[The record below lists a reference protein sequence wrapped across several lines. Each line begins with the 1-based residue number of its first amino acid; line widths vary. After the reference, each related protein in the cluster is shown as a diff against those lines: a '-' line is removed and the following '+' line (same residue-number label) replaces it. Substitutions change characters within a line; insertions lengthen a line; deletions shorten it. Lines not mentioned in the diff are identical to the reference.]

1 MVPLL
6 LLTST
11 LLSSY
16 FHAGR
21 TVIAEQ
27 PFTIRGITLSIEPS
41 ADVTRNTNVT
51 LRCKAAVS
59 SSGKEVLSR
68 EYTIY
73 KDGNTIYTKTS
84 SSSEDL
90 LYPLPEVRVS
100 NTGKYKCKISI
111 EGKHV
116 TSGAQ
121 KLTVTGLSKPVL
133 RLNRGVV
140 SEGEETT
147 ATCMARGETGS
158 IFFYFYEDSKE
169 IHEEQVKSN
178 QAEAKLR
185 ITSVGIHKIHCAYTV
200 LVTPDSFKSEE
211 SNTVT
216 VSVKELPITPVL
228 EIFPQSKI
236 YEGDKLVIMC
246 TFSNVLK
253 RSEGIHLYLSQ
264 GNQLLSSG
272 ETTVNHSMV
281 ALAKDPGEFECRFEM
296 GDVVKFVSKK
306 VSVTELFSVPTF
318 TMSPAEVFQ
327 KEYMT
332 LTCKSERFAS
342 ERLNREELTYA
353 LDPSESPLIPKSA
366 GVFYGKALQYD
377 FNYTCVAR
385 ARGIVKHSETLTVRP
400 KVSVSI
406 PKISVVGR
414 AVLGQPLKILCVSD
428 SGSLPI
434 NYTLLRE
441 YDPLSTT
448 IVKQPFQPAIFT
460 VPITKPDEINTYM
473 CEARNN
479 HREAPLS
486 KRLNATVIVPLTQPI
501 MTVIPDLPDISEGVH
516 LYLICGV
523 AGTPPVTFK
532 WYRVG
537 NEQPLY
543 TTTSNK
549 NNTDYQVPE
558 VSKQHS
564 GTYYCEAVNH
574 ANNVVISDRVNI
586 QVHMALWKKVVIGGF
601 CVLAVSGLVVVF
613 LLCFKS
619 NRGRETYSPPATQAV
634 YLKLCVKTNLP
645 PPTSSCSSSH
655 LSSLIVGKREAAAE
669 LSVKPSSPKS
679 DDSLTVNLTHDTEVY
694 KADSVR
700 ANRAAVSVWSERPP
714 GAANDEESSV
724 VSNEPDVEYTEVVH
738 PRPVDPARGAS
749 DHHDYG
755 SVEYAEL
762 NSEHPETNHYRPEVN
777 GHQELPAPVD

>member
-634 YLKLCVKTNLP
+634 YLKLYAAPLYDGTEGRVTNG
-645 PPTSSCSSSH
+645 
-655 LSSLIVGKREAAAE
+655 VR
-669 LSVKPSSPKS
+669 
-679 DDSLTVNLTHDTEVY
+679 
-694 KADSVR
+694 DSV
-700 ANRAAVSVWSERPP
+700 ASL
-714 GAANDEESSV
+714 
-724 VSNEPDVEYTEVVH
+724 
-738 PRPVDPARGAS
+738 PVDISNRSSYSIPAT
-749 DHHDYG
+749 
-755 SVEYAEL
+755 V
-762 NSEHPETNHYRPEVN
+762 
-777 GHQELPAPVD
+777 

>member
-1 MVPLL
+1 MGPLL

-21 TVIAEQ
+21 TVNTQ
-27 PFTIRGITLSIEPS
+27 KLFTIRDITLSIEPS
-41 ADVTRNTNVT
+41 INVTRNTNVT
-51 LRCKAAVS
+51 LRCKAVVS
-59 SSGKEVLSR
+59 SSGQEALSR

-73 KDGNTIYTKTS
+73 KDGNTVYTKTS
-84 SSSEDL
+84 STSEDL
-90 LYPLPEVRVS
+90 LYPLSEARVS
-100 NTGKYKCKISI
+100 NTGKYKCKINI
-111 EGKHV
+111 EGKNM
-116 TSGAQ
+116 TSGVK

-133 RLNRGVV
+133 SLNKDMV
-140 SEGEETT
+140 SEGEEIK
-147 ATCMARGETGS
+147 ATCTADGETGS

-169 IHEEQVKSN
+169 IQEKQVNSN

-200 LVTPDSFKSEE
+200 LITPDSFKSEK
-211 SNTVT
+211 SSAVI

-236 YEGDKLVIMC
+236 YEGDQLDFLC
-246 TFSNVLK
+246 TVRNVPQHP
-253 RSEGIHLYLSQ
+253 EGKLYLSQ

-272 ETTVNHSMV
+272 DTKVNHSMV

-296 GDVVKFVSKK
+296 GDVTKFVLKM
-306 VSVTELFSVPTF
+306 VPVTELFSVPTF

-327 KEYMT
+327 KEDMT
-332 LTCKSERFAS
+332 LTCKSESFAS
-342 ERLNREELTYA
+342 ERLRREELTYT
-353 LDPSESPLIPKSA
+353 LDPPENLLTRKGP
-366 GVFYGKALQYD
+366 GVFHGKALQYD
-377 FNYTCVAR
+377 FNYTCVAQ

-406 PKISVVGR
+406 PKISVVGK
-414 AVLGQPLKILCVSD
+414 AVLGQPLKILCQSD

-441 YDPLSTT
+441 YDELSTT
-448 IVKQPFQPAIFT
+448 IVKQPFQQAFFT
-460 VPITKPDEINTYM
+460 VTITKPDEITKYM
-473 CEARNN
+473 CEAKNN
-479 HREAPLS
+479 HKEAPLS
-486 KRLNATVIVPLTQPI
+486 KRLNATVIVPLTHPI
-501 MTVIPDLPDISEGVH
+501 MTVIPNPEISEGDH

-537 NEQPLY
+537 YEQPLN

-549 NNTDYQVPE
+549 NNTAYQVPK
-558 VSKQHS
+558 VSKQDS
-564 GTYYCEAVNH
+564 GTYYCEAFNH
-574 ANNVVISDRVNI
+574 ANNVVISDEVNI
-586 QVHMALWKKVVIGGF
+586 QVRLAFWKKVVIGAF
-601 CVLAVSGLVVVF
+601 CLLAVSVLVVVSV
-613 LLCFKS
+613 LCFIS
-619 NRGRETYSPPATQAV
+619 
-634 YLKLCVKTNLP
+634 
-645 PPTSSCSSSH
+645 
-655 LSSLIVGKREAAAE
+655 KR
-669 LSVKPSSPKS
+669 
-679 DDSLTVNLTHDTEVY
+679 
-694 KADSVR
+694 VR
-700 ANRAAVSVWSERPP
+700 VNRAAVSVWSERPP
-714 GAANDEESSV
+714 EAANDEESSM
-724 VSNEPDVEYTEVVH
+724 VSKEPDVEYTEVVH
-738 PRPVDPARGAS
+738 PRPVDPARGAA

>member
-1 MVPLL
+1 MGPLL

-21 TVIAEQ
+21 TVNTQ
-27 PFTIRGITLSIEPS
+27 KLFTIRDITLSIEPS
-41 ADVTRNTNVT
+41 INVTRNTNVT
-51 LRCKAAVS
+51 LRCKAVVS
-59 SSGKEVLSR
+59 SSGQEALSR

-73 KDGNTIYTKTS
+73 KDGNTVYTKTS
-84 SSSEDL
+84 STSEDL
-90 LYPLPEVRVS
+90 LYPLSEARVS
-100 NTGKYKCKISI
+100 NTGKYKCKINI
-111 EGKHV
+111 EGKNM
-116 TSGAQ
+116 TSGVK

-133 RLNRGVV
+133 SLNKDMV
-140 SEGEETT
+140 SEGEEIK
-147 ATCMARGETGS
+147 ATCTADGETGS

-169 IHEEQVKSN
+169 IQEKQVNSN

-200 LVTPDSFKSEE
+200 LITPDSFKSEK
-211 SNTVT
+211 SSAVI

-236 YEGDKLVIMC
+236 YEGDQLDFLC
-246 TFSNVLK
+246 TVRNVPQHP
-253 RSEGIHLYLSQ
+253 EGKLYLSQ

-272 ETTVNHSMV
+272 DTKVNHSMV

-296 GDVVKFVSKK
+296 GDVTKFVLKM
-306 VSVTELFSVPTF
+306 VPVTELFSVPTF

-327 KEYMT
+327 KEDMT
-332 LTCKSERFAS
+332 LTCKSESFAS
-342 ERLNREELTYA
+342 ERLRREELTYT
-353 LDPSESPLIPKSA
+353 LDPPENLLTRKGP
-366 GVFYGKALQYD
+366 GVFHGKALQYD
-377 FNYTCVAR
+377 FNYTCVAQ

-406 PKISVVGR
+406 PKISVVGK
-414 AVLGQPLKILCVSD
+414 AVLGQPLKILCQSD

-441 YDPLSTT
+441 YDELSTT
-448 IVKQPFQPAIFT
+448 IVKQPFQQAFFT
-460 VPITKPDEINTYM
+460 VTITKPDEITKYM
-473 CEARNN
+473 CEAKNN
-479 HREAPLS
+479 HKEAPLS
-486 KRLNATVIVPLTQPI
+486 KRLNATVIVPLTHPI
-501 MTVIPDLPDISEGVH
+501 MTVIPNPEISEGDH

-537 NEQPLY
+537 YEQPLN

-549 NNTDYQVPE
+549 NNTAYQVPK
-558 VSKQHS
+558 VSKQDS
-564 GTYYCEAVNH
+564 GTYYCEAFNH
-574 ANNVVISDRVNI
+574 ANNVVISDEVNI
-586 QVHMALWKKVVIGGF
+586 QVRLAFWKKVVIGAF
-601 CVLAVSGLVVVF
+601 CLLAVSVLVVVSV
-613 LLCFKS
+613 LCFISK
-619 NRGRETYSPPATQAV
+619 R
-634 YLKLCVKTNLP
+634 
-645 PPTSSCSSSH
+645 
-655 LSSLIVGKREAAAE
+655 GKREAAAE

-694 KADSVR
+694 KAATVR
-700 ANRAAVSVWSERPP
+700 VNRAAVSVWSERPP
-714 GAANDEESSV
+714 EAANDEESSM
-724 VSNEPDVEYTEVVH
+724 VSKEPDVEYTEVVH
-738 PRPVDPARGAS
+738 PRPVDPARGAA

>member
-619 NRGRETYSPPATQAV
+619 NRDAAPLYDGTEGRVTNGVRDSVASLPVDISNRSSYSIPATV
-634 YLKLCVKTNLP
+634 
-645 PPTSSCSSSH
+645 
-655 LSSLIVGKREAAAE
+655 
-669 LSVKPSSPKS
+669 
-679 DDSLTVNLTHDTEVY
+679 
-694 KADSVR
+694 
-700 ANRAAVSVWSERPP
+700 
-714 GAANDEESSV
+714 
-724 VSNEPDVEYTEVVH
+724 
-738 PRPVDPARGAS
+738 
-749 DHHDYG
+749 
-755 SVEYAEL
+755 
-762 NSEHPETNHYRPEVN
+762 
-777 GHQELPAPVD
+777 

>member
-619 NRGRETYSPPATQAV
+619 NRG
-634 YLKLCVKTNLP
+634 
-645 PPTSSCSSSH
+645 
-655 LSSLIVGKREAAAE
+655 KREAAAE

-738 PRPVDPARGAS
+738 PRPVDPARVPLRKGTDTVYSELQNSPHGAS

>member
-1 MVPLL
+1 MGPLL

-21 TVIAEQ
+21 TVNTQ
-27 PFTIRGITLSIEPS
+27 KLFTIRDITLSIEPS
-41 ADVTRNTNVT
+41 INVTRNTNVT
-51 LRCKAAVS
+51 LRCKAVVS
-59 SSGKEVLSR
+59 SSGQEALSR

-73 KDGNTIYTKTS
+73 KDGNTVYTKTS
-84 SSSEDL
+84 STSEDL
-90 LYPLPEVRVS
+90 LYPLSEARVS
-100 NTGKYKCKISI
+100 NTGKYKCKINI
-111 EGKHV
+111 EGKNM
-116 TSGAQ
+116 TSGVK

-133 RLNRGVV
+133 SLNKDMV
-140 SEGEETT
+140 SEGEEIK
-147 ATCMARGETGS
+147 ATCTADGETGS

-169 IHEEQVKSN
+169 IQEKQVNSN

-200 LVTPDSFKSEE
+200 LITPDSFKSEK
-211 SNTVT
+211 SSAVI

-236 YEGDKLVIMC
+236 YEGDQLDFLC
-246 TFSNVLK
+246 TVRNVPQHP
-253 RSEGIHLYLSQ
+253 EGKLYLSQ

-272 ETTVNHSMV
+272 DTKVNHSMV

-296 GDVVKFVSKK
+296 GDVTKFVLKM
-306 VSVTELFSVPTF
+306 VPVTELFSVPTF

-327 KEYMT
+327 KEDMT
-332 LTCKSERFAS
+332 LTCKSESFAS
-342 ERLNREELTYA
+342 ERLRREELTYT
-353 LDPSESPLIPKSA
+353 LDPPENLLTRKGP
-366 GVFYGKALQYD
+366 GVFHGKALQYD
-377 FNYTCVAR
+377 FNYTCVAQ

-406 PKISVVGR
+406 PKISVVGK
-414 AVLGQPLKILCVSD
+414 AVLGQPLKILCQSD

-441 YDPLSTT
+441 YDELSTT
-448 IVKQPFQPAIFT
+448 IVKQPFQQAFFT
-460 VPITKPDEINTYM
+460 VTITKPDEITKYM
-473 CEARNN
+473 CEAKNN
-479 HREAPLS
+479 HKEAPLS
-486 KRLNATVIVPLTQPI
+486 KRLNATVIVPLTHPI
-501 MTVIPDLPDISEGVH
+501 MTVIPNPEISEGDH

-537 NEQPLY
+537 YEQPLN

-549 NNTDYQVPE
+549 NNTAYQVPK
-558 VSKQHS
+558 VSKQDS
-564 GTYYCEAVNH
+564 GTYYCEAFNH
-574 ANNVVISDRVNI
+574 ANNVVISDEVNI
-586 QVHMALWKKVVIGGF
+586 QVRLAFWKKVVIGAF
-601 CVLAVSGLVVVF
+601 CLLAVSVLVVVSV
-613 LLCFKS
+613 LCFIS
-619 NRGRETYSPPATQAV
+619 
-634 YLKLCVKTNLP
+634 
-645 PPTSSCSSSH
+645 
-655 LSSLIVGKREAAAE
+655 KR
-669 LSVKPSSPKS
+669 
-679 DDSLTVNLTHDTEVY
+679 
-694 KADSVR
+694 VR
-700 ANRAAVSVWSERPP
+700 VNRAAVSVWSERPP
-714 GAANDEESSV
+714 EAANDEESSM
-724 VSNEPDVEYTEVVH
+724 VSKEPDVEYTEVVH
-738 PRPVDPARGAS
+738 PRPVDPARVPLRKGTDTVYSELQNSPHGAA

>member
-619 NRGRETYSPPATQAV
+619 NR
-634 YLKLCVKTNLP
+634 
-645 PPTSSCSSSH
+645 
-655 LSSLIVGKREAAAE
+655 
-669 LSVKPSSPKS
+669 
-679 DDSLTVNLTHDTEVY
+679 
-694 KADSVR
+694 VR

>member
-694 KADSVR
+694 KADSDAAPLYDGTEGRVTNGVR
-700 ANRAAVSVWSERPP
+700 DSVASL
-714 GAANDEESSV
+714 
-724 VSNEPDVEYTEVVH
+724 
-738 PRPVDPARGAS
+738 PVDISNRSSYSIPAT
-749 DHHDYG
+749 
-755 SVEYAEL
+755 V
-762 NSEHPETNHYRPEVN
+762 
-777 GHQELPAPVD
+777 

>member
-619 NRGRETYSPPATQAV
+619 NR
-634 YLKLCVKTNLP
+634 
-645 PPTSSCSSSH
+645 
-655 LSSLIVGKREAAAE
+655 
-669 LSVKPSSPKS
+669 
-679 DDSLTVNLTHDTEVY
+679 
-694 KADSVR
+694 VR

-738 PRPVDPARGAS
+738 PRPVDPARVPLRKGTDTVYSELQNSPHGAS

>member
-619 NRGRETYSPPATQAV
+619 NRG
-634 YLKLCVKTNLP
+634 
-645 PPTSSCSSSH
+645 
-655 LSSLIVGKREAAAE
+655 KREAAAE

-694 KADSVR
+694 KADSDAAPLYDGTEGRVTNGVR
-700 ANRAAVSVWSERPP
+700 DSVASL
-714 GAANDEESSV
+714 
-724 VSNEPDVEYTEVVH
+724 
-738 PRPVDPARGAS
+738 PVDISNRSSYSIPAT
-749 DHHDYG
+749 
-755 SVEYAEL
+755 V
-762 NSEHPETNHYRPEVN
+762 
-777 GHQELPAPVD
+777 

>member
-16 FHAGR
+16 VHAGR
-21 TVIAEQ
+21 TVNAEQ

-41 ADVTRNTNVT
+41 TDVTRNTNVT

-100 NTGKYKCKISI
+100 NTGKYNCKISI
-111 EGKHV
+111 EGKHM
-116 TSGAQ
+116 TSGVK

-133 RLNRGVV
+133 LLKMGVV
-140 SEGEETT
+140 REGEEITT
-147 ATCMARGETGS
+147 ICMAHGETGS

-169 IHEEQVKSN
+169 IQEKQVNSN

-211 SNTVT
+211 SNTVNVT
-216 VSVKELPITPVL
+216 VEELPITPVL

-246 TFSNVLK
+246 TFTNVLLG
-253 RSEGIHLYLSQ
+253 SDGIHLYLSQ

-296 GDVVKFVSKK
+296 GDVVKFVTKK

-353 LDPSESPLIPKSA
+353 LDPFESPLIPKSA

-400 KVSVSI
+400 KVSVSV

-414 AVLGQPLKILCVSD
+414 AVLGQPLKILCLSD

-441 YDPLSTT
+441 HDPLSTT
-448 IVKQPFQPAIFT
+448 IVKQPFQPAFFT
-460 VPITKPDEINTYM
+460 VPISKPDEINTYM

-479 HREAPLS
+479 HREFQHS
-486 KRLNATVIVPLTQPI
+486 KRLNATVIVPLTHPI

-537 NEQPLY
+537 NEQPLH

-558 VSKQHS
+558 VSKLHS

-574 ANNVVISDRVNI
+574 ANNVVISDRVDI

-619 NRGRETYSPPATQAV
+619 NR
-634 YLKLCVKTNLP
+634 
-645 PPTSSCSSSH
+645 
-655 LSSLIVGKREAAAE
+655 
-669 LSVKPSSPKS
+669 
-679 DDSLTVNLTHDTEVY
+679 
-694 KADSVR
+694 VR
-700 ANRAAVSVWSERPP
+700 VNRAAVSVWSERPP
-714 GAANDEESSV
+714 GEANDEESSV

-738 PRPVDPARGAS
+738 PRPVDPARVPLRKGTDTVYSELQNSPHGAA
-749 DHHDYG
+749 DPHDYG